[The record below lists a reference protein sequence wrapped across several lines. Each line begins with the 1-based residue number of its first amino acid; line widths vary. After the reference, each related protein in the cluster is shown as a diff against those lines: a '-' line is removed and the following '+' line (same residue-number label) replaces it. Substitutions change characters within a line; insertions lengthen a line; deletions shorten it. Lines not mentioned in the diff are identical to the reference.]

1 VCLHLLPLLL
11 VLRRVGAIGAGQ
23 CKASKTGVMPASG
36 IRGGGG
42 QGQGIV
48 VGLVVGLH
56 LQGVAEGVRGQGN
69 TERGGRLG

>member
-1 VCLHLLPLLL
+1 
-11 VLRRVGAIGAGQ
+11 
-23 CKASKTGVMPASG
+23 
-36 IRGGGG
+36 
-42 QGQGIV
+42 V